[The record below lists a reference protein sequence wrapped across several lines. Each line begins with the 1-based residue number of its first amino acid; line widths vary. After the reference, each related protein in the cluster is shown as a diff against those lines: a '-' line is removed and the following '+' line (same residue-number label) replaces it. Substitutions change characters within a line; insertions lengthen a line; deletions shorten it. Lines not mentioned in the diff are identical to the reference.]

1 MILLLIAS
9 LLLSWACGFLLTSLL
24 CPPREHGAPGRALRL
39 FVGGGLGLGISSCC
53 YFVCLWAG
61 HPRLIPAVD
70 LGLFALLMIAGFA
83 RFRRSP
89 SEWRQ
94 PPPRAKKPS
103 GFLLI
108 LAGIFSLELIA
119 SAASFFFAYLKEPHG
134 RWDAWLIW
142 NMHARF
148 LFRGGDHW
156 RDAFASGLDWSHWDY
171 PLLLPLGIARSW
183 QYMGGEGLSVPAVIA
198 FLFTLMTVGLLC
210 SALFSLRGRSP
221 GYLAGMVL
229 LGTPFFITMGA
240 SQFADVPLAFFV
252 LATLVLLALHGRSP
266 DRPGELLLAGL
277 AAGLC
282 AWTKNEGLLFVMVV
296 IVSFF
301 GMTANTDGWRTA
313 VRRTAVLLAGALP
326 ALLMVVWFKTQL
338 APANDLISGF
348 APAAIAARL
357 TDFGRYAEVLKAFF
371 FTGLSFTQGLVDVR
385 VGMRLNPG
393 AVSILLLAAYL
404 LLAGVRIEGRDRPGL
419 VRSAAI
425 LGLMLIGYFFVYVLT
440 PLDLGYH
447 LATSLN
453 RLFLQLWPSVIFLC
467 FMMAG
472 TAEPYPYREDQPGA
486 PAGPPETEAARVS
499 KPRKAGK
506 LK

>member
-1 MILLLIAS
+1 MIPLLIAS

-24 CPPREHGAPGRALRL
+24 CPPRENGADGRALRL
-39 FVGGGLGLGISSCC
+39 FIGGGLGLGISSCS
-53 YFVCLWAG
+53 YFICLWAG
-61 HPRLIPAVD
+61 HPRLISAVD
-70 LGLFALLMIAGFA
+70 LGLLLLLVIAGFA
-83 RFRRSP
+83 RVRGALL
-89 SEWRQ
+89 EWRQ
-94 PPPRAKKPS
+94 PSQRAEKPP

-119 SAASFFFAYLKEPHG
+119 SAASFFFAWLKEPHG

-198 FLFTLMTVGLLC
+198 FLFTVMTVGLLC
-210 SALFSLRGRSP
+210 SALFSLRGRSH

-229 LGTPFFITMGA
+229 LGTPFFIMMGA
-240 SQFADVPLAFFV
+240 SQFADVPFAFFV
-252 LATLVLLALHGRSP
+252 LATFVLLALYGRST
-266 DRPGELLLAGL
+266 DCPGALILAGL

-296 IVSFF
+296 TVSFF
-301 GMTANTDGWRTA
+301 AMAARADGWRTA
-313 VRRTAVLLAGALP
+313 VRRTALLLAGALP

-338 APANDLISGF
+338 APANDLVSGA

-357 TDFGRYAEVLKAFF
+357 TDFGRYGEIAKAFF

-393 AVSILLLAAYL
+393 AVSVLLLAAYL
-404 LLAGVRIEGRDRPGL
+404 LLAGLRIDGRDRPGL

-447 LATSLN
+447 LTTSLN
-453 RLFLQLWPSVIFLC
+453 RLFLQFWPGGIFLC

-472 TAEPYPYREDQPGA
+472 VPESDPYREDQPGA
-486 PAGPPETEAARVS
+486 PAGPVETATARGS

-506 LK
+506 PK